1 MPLFGQSWFLCFWNC
16 KKPIRFAFCHSF
28 ADAHCVFIFTCQLM
42 HLDYKNL
49 VTSLKSMNW
58 TKLPLLAHIQL
69 WPKCFPPFL
78 RLHAFWMRPRPR
90 PGRGQGST
98 VQHEGQPAES
108 RKNWTGGTFFK
119 AGEPAMEDEWLLLG
133 MVAASRATQARGR
146 LQQTKKGS
154 DESLSCEIATSWSLG
169 QVTLCSVI
177 DACQSVEQR
186 NWTLFLAL

>member
-108 RKNWTGGTFFK
+108 RKNWTGERFSKRENRPWKTNL
-119 AGEPAMEDEWLLLG
+119 AVP
-133 MVAASRATQARGR
+133 S
-146 LQQTKKGS
+146 S
-154 DESLSCEIATSWSLG
+154 DFSITP
-169 QVTLCSVI
+169 I
-177 DACQSVEQR
+177 DAEKTCLQKYVMG
-186 NWTLFLAL
+186 